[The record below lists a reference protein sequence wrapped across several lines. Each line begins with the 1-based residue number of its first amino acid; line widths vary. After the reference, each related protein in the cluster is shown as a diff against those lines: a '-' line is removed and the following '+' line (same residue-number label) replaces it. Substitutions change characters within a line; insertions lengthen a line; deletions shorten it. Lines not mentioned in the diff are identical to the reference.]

1 MLTMLTYRRED
12 ENILQNPPF
21 SEAMLQHSHVLP
33 PQAFLSD
40 EPMLVPMYKDNG
52 DNATMPGLHVLCRFA
67 GSG

>member
-1 MLTMLTYRRED
+1 MLMMLTYHRED
-12 ENILQNPPF
+12 EYILQNRPF

-40 EPMLVPMYKDNG
+40 EPMSIPMYKDNG
-52 DNATMPGLHVLCRFA
+52 DNGTMLGLHVLYRFA